1 MKSGISFVLL
11 FVVLWLVKKTHAIF
25 SANQSDANPK
35 PITTWLHAFSRASS
49 RLAILNLSSHWLL
62 VFLCLS
68 KNHDT
73 QLSVTTLNYLYE
85 EKN

>member
-35 PITTWLHAFSRASS
+35 PITTFFFFFFFLITNT
-49 RLAILNLSSHWLL
+49 ILTIQYETPLTLITMLIYITLL
-62 VFLCLS
+62 TVTNNYTTYS
-68 KNHDT
+68 I
-73 QLSVTTLNYLYE
+73 QLY
-85 EKN
+85 